1 MRGIG
6 WIVVVVLAGCPA
18 AVAVTDAGPDTDAD
32 IRMDSGP
39 AEIDAG
45 PTDAGGFVDAGTDAG
60 QDSGP
65 ACECSGLSTC
75 CPDGC
80 HPAPATTECSSVD
93 GPQDCYP
100 DSYIAPGWR
109 GWDET
114 VTHCGATGACDGT
127 VEVVNHRW
135 SCPDGCARIVAN
147 NQSYCL

>member
-1 MRGIG
+1 MWR
-6 WIVVVVLAGCPA
+6 VCFLVLIAGCPA
-18 AVAVTDAGPDTDAD
+18 QSVVVVDGGADAGLDGG
-32 IRMDSGP
+32 R
-39 AEIDAG
+39 DAG
-45 PTDAGGFVDAGTDAG
+45 AAIDAG
-60 QDSGP
+60 QDAGQTATVDAGHDSGADSGP
-65 ACECSGLSTC
+65 SCACSGVSTC

-80 HPAPATTECSSVD
+80 NPAPVTTECSSVD

-109 GWDET
+109 GYDET

-135 SCPDGCARIVAN
+135 SCPDGCARDIPI